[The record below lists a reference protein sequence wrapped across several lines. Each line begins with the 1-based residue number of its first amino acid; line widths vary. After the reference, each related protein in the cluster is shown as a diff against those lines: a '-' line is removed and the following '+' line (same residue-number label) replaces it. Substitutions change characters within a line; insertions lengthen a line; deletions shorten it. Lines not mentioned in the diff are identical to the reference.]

1 MKILRNKMLEPHQ
14 SCHSSV
20 YNDNKNAKIY
30 WNLIA
35 FVAQPINS
43 YMWQIKDRI
52 LGKIN
57 EKLN

>member
-1 MKILRNKMLEPHQ
+1 MKSLRNKMLEPHQ

-20 YNDNKNAKIY
+20 YNDNKNDKIY
-30 WNLIA
+30 WDLIA

-52 LGKIN
+52 LGK
-57 EKLN
+57 